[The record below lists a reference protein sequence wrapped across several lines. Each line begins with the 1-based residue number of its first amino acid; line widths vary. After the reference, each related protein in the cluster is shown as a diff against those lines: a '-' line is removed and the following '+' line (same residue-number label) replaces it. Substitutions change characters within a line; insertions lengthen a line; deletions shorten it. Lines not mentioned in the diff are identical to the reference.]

1 MPGKHDKYQID
12 IIKMNLNTAWQTQD
26 HARAA
31 LDPVLLPSPPHP
43 SFPALTQQGPMKAYS
58 AADPAGE
65 GAPGAVMQRRLGE
78 IIVKSSWFELRF
90 WAGL

>member
-1 MPGKHDKYQID
+1 MPGKHDKYQFD

-31 LDPVLLPSPPHP
+31 LDPQCCPPHP
-43 SFPALTQQGPMKAYS
+43 FFSRPQQGTMTECC

-65 GAPGAVMQRRLGE
+65 GAPGADASADW
-78 IIVKSSWFELRF
+78 VKS
-90 WAGL
+90 

>member
-1 MPGKHDKYQID
+1 MPGKHDKYQIY

-31 LDPVLLPSPPHP
+31 LDPVLLPLGSSLLRHTPLFPPSARTHETMT
-43 SFPALTQQGPMKAYS
+43 ACC

-65 GAPGAVMQRRLGE
+65 GAPGADASADR
-78 IIVKSSWFELRF
+78 VKS
-90 WAGL
+90 

>member
-26 HARAA
+26 HAGAA

-43 SFPALTQQGPMKAYS
+43 SFPALSKDPGQRAVQPTQQAR
-58 AADPAGE
+58 AHQ
-65 GAPGAVMQRRLGE
+65 VLMQAQTG
-78 IIVKSSWFELRF
+78 
-90 WAGL
+90 